1 MPSSNNNVPLA
12 CLAQNSNMPWACLA
26 QNSKSYELVSLGF
39 WERFITPTIKKAPKE
54 NGDCKNGAPTKA
66 YAEKGRTAKFT
77 EVKNI
82 IGTGTGSSKAHTLAA
97 SKVSKAE
104 GATDMW
110 RVLKTLA
117 SSPEMA
123 KEFLRKFHMAEVIK
137 HCALNSLAFLTIN
150 NLTVAQYKVRFLS
163 FHLGLG

>member
-1 MPSSNNNVPLA
+1 M
-12 CLAQNSNMPWACLA
+12 
-26 QNSKSYELVSLGF
+26 
-39 WERFITPTIKKAPKE
+39 
-54 NGDCKNGAPTKA
+54 GAPTKK

-82 IGTGTGSSKAHTLAA
+82 VETGTGSQKAHTLAA

-110 RVLKTLA
+110 KILKTLA
-117 SSPEMA
+117 NSPELA
-123 KEFLRKFHMAEVIK
+123 KEFLRKFKMAEVIK

-150 NLTVAQYKVRFLS
+150 NLTVAQYKVQFLS

>member
-1 MPSSNNNVPLA
+1 M
-12 CLAQNSNMPWACLA
+12 
-26 QNSKSYELVSLGF
+26 
-39 WERFITPTIKKAPKE
+39 
-54 NGDCKNGAPTKA
+54 GAPTKK

-82 IGTGTGSSKAHTLAA
+82 VETGTGSQKAHTLAA

-110 RVLKTLA
+110 KILKTLGN
-117 SSPEMA
+117 SPELA
-123 KEFLRKFHMAEVIK
+123 KEFLRKFKMAEVIK

-150 NLTVAQYKVRFLS
+150 NLTVAQYKVQFLP
-163 FHLGLG
+163 FHLE